1 MPQPPDPDPPRCAIY
16 RCGRRA
22 ETYLYVALVDGE
34 PDLSRLPEG
43 LLDSLGRREHVM
55 DLELPPGRRLARVDR
70 DEVVAAL
77 AEQGFFL
84 QLPPPLTD
92 P

>member
-1 MPQPPDPDPPRCAIY
+1 MPQPPEQATARCAIF
-16 RCGRRA
+16 RCSRKA
-22 ETYLYVALVDGE
+22 ETYLYVAMVDGE
-34 PDLSRLPEG
+34 PDLSRLPDG

-55 DLELPPGRRLARVDR
+55 DLELPPGRKLARADR

-77 AEQGFFL
+77 AKQGFFL
-84 QLPPPLTD
+84 QLPPPLPD